1 MNWDFEILRVDCIVF
16 ERSHRQQILYREY
29 HVCVFDIKFIRRE
42 QKQHRN
48 GEVC

>member
-1 MNWDFEILRVDCIVF
+1 MNLDFEILRVDCNVF
-16 ERSHRQQILYREY
+16 ERSNREQILYREY
-29 HVCVFDIKFIRRE
+29 HVCVFDIQFIRQD